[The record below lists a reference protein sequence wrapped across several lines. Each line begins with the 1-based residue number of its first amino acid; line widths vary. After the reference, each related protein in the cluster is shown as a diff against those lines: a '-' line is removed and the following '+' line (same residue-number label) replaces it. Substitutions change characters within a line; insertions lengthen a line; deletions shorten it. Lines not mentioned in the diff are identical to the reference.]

1 MAAETQREEQ
11 VRVDNVVGQIQTKE
25 QELQAK
31 MKQAETEEADIH
43 QHFDKDVKINTGSYE
58 GMMDTALSI
67 RQQQQMLDERT
78 NSWQHSAQQ
87 LGVLQRLEKTPYF
100 ARIDFEEN
108 HAKKPETIYIGLGS
122 FTDNNDHFLI
132 YDWRAPISSIYYDG
146 NLGKVSYQ
154 TPDGEQQVNVDLKR
168 QFLINNG
175 QIKTMFDTQETIGDQ
190 MLMEVLGEQSD
201 TKMKSIVTTIQRE
214 QNQIIRDTK
223 AELLFVQGAAGSG
236 KTSAIMQRVA
246 YLLYRYRGNLSSSQ
260 VIMFSPNQLFN
271 DYIGNVL
278 PELGEQNMVQLT
290 YHQYAARRLPNMT
303 VEDLFSQFE
312 KTNGHQDKRLT
323 QLKASLAFFKATENY
338 ATDLEHQGMRF
349 RDIKLRKEVFIAKE
363 KIAQTYYH
371 FNHNYHLGNRLTAT
385 KEKMVRYLNRRIEHE
400 TKTKWVSDFIQ
411 SLDDE
416 GMRKWYGNH
425 PHNFENG
432 DEEFHFLAKN
442 VVTAAF
448 DSVRRGI
455 VRNRFLNIKAQY
467 IDFLRAVPHY
477 LDVTQF
483 DLTVAEWQH
492 DVDRVLAQLRQK
504 KLAMEDVTP
513 YLYLYDLITGKHGDR
528 EIRYLFIDEI
538 QDYTPYQL
546 AFLKFNFPQARFTL
560 LGDLN
565 QAIFTQ
571 ESSHRLLKE
580 LSYLFDPDKT
590 RVVQLTQSYRSTQQ
604 ITDFTKAILRNG
616 EDVQAFNRKGQLP
629 KLIERADEA
638 ALVTA
643 VQNELQVNTD
653 AGLTTAIITKTLP
666 ESQALTK
673 QLKAAGVKVTLIRS
687 ENQRLA
693 AGTIV
698 VPSYLA
704 KGLEFDAIIA
714 WQVNATNYGSD
725 DERQLLYTIASRAMH
740 RLALFNSGTL
750 SPLLADVPATL
761 YEKAWKTVVCGG

>member
-1 MAAETQREEQ
+1 MAAETQQEEQ
-11 VRVDNVVGQIQTKE
+11 VRVDDVVGQIQTKE
-25 QELQAK
+25 HQLQAK

-43 QHFDKDVKINTGSYE
+43 KHFEKDVKINTGSYE

-87 LGVLQRLEKTPYF
+87 LDVLQRLEKTPYF
-100 ARIDFEEN
+100 ARIDFQEN
-108 HAKKPETIYIGLGS
+108 RAKKPETIYIGLGS
-122 FTDNNDHFLI
+122 FTDNDDHFLV

-168 QFLINNG
+168 QFLIEDG

-246 YLLYRYRGNLSSSQ
+246 YLLYRYRGNLNSSQ

-323 QLKASLAFFKATENY
+323 QLKASLAFFKATQDY
-338 ATDLEHQGMRF
+338 ATHLEQADMRF
-349 RDIKLRKEVFIAKE
+349 RDIKLRKEVFISKE
-363 KIAQTYYH
+363 KIAQTYYQ
-371 FNHNYHLGNRLTAT
+371 FNHNYHLGNRLTGT
-385 KEKMVRYLNRRIEHE
+385 KEKMVRYLNRRIESE
-400 TKTKWVSDFIQ
+400 TKTKWVSDFIE

-432 DEEFHFLAKN
+432 DEEFHFLAKR

-467 IDFLRAVPHY
+467 IDFLRAVPQY
-477 LDVTQF
+477 LDLAQF
-483 DLTVAEWQH
+483 DLTVSEWQH
-492 DVDRVLAQLRQK
+492 DVDRVLADLRQK

-571 ESSHRLLKE
+571 ESSHRLLQE
-580 LSYLFDPDKT
+580 LSYLFDPETT
-590 RVVQLTQSYRSTQQ
+590 RVVQLTQSYRSTKQ

-629 KLIERADEA
+629 KLIQREDPADLVA
-638 ALVTA
+638 AVKT
-643 VQNELQVNTD
+643 ELAANTD

-666 ESQALTK
+666 ESQALTQ

-714 WQVNATNYGSD
+714 WQVDAANYGSD

-740 RLALFNSGTL
+740 RLTLLSSGTL
-750 SPLLADVPATL
+750 SPLLADVPAAL
-761 YEKAWKTVVCGG
+761 YEKG